1 MGQRFKRHLERAQAD
16 LGETDPDITE
26 SLHGLRAGGA
36 LFMAL
41 SGKSLA
47 DIMLQG
53 FWKSPDTARRYIG
66 LLERIVGDEFAL
78 AVRKHGIVTVGRIL
92 TSPTHQFGQR
102 KWQDTICSRKMLYRR
117 GPGYRL
123 ALQAPNRWQ
132 SPLVV
137 P

>member
-1 MGQRFKRHLERAQAD
+1 MAHPVPATTMGQRFKKHLERAQVD
-16 LGETDPDITE
+16 LGETDSDITE

-53 FWKSPDTARRYIG
+53 FWRSPETARRYIR

-78 AVRKHGIVTVGRIL
+78 AVRKHGIVPAR
-92 TSPTHQFGQR
+92 S
-102 KWQDTICSRKMLYRR
+102 
-117 GPGYRL
+117 
-123 ALQAPNRWQ
+123 LQG
-132 SPLVV
+132 S
-137 P
+137 

>member
-1 MGQRFKRHLERAQAD
+1 MEHSIPATTMGARFKRHLERAQVD
-16 LGETDPDITE
+16 LGETDPDITG

-53 FWKSPDTARRYIG
+53 FWRSPETARRYIG

-78 AVRKHGIVTVGRIL
+78 AVRKHGIVPAR
-92 TSPTHQFGQR
+92 S
-102 KWQDTICSRKMLYRR
+102 
-117 GPGYRL
+117 
-123 ALQAPNRWQ
+123 LQG
-132 SPLVV
+132 S
-137 P
+137 

>member
-1 MGQRFKRHLERAQAD
+1 MELPVSATTMGQRFRKHLERAQVD
-16 LGETDPDITE
+16 IGVTDPDITE

-66 LLERIVGDEFAL
+66 LLENIVGDEFAS
-78 AVRKHGIVTVGRIL
+78 AVREHGIVPAR
-92 TSPTHQFGQR
+92 S
-102 KWQDTICSRKMLYRR
+102 
-117 GPGYRL
+117 
-123 ALQAPNRWQ
+123 LQG
-132 SPLVV
+132 SE
-137 P
+137 

>member
-1 MGQRFKRHLERAQAD
+1 MEHPVPATTMGQRFKKHLERAQVD
-16 LGETDPDITE
+16 VGETDPDITE

-53 FWKSPDTARRYIG
+53 FWKSPETARRHIG

-78 AVRKHGIVTVGRIL
+78 AVRKHGIVPAR
-92 TSPTHQFGQR
+92 S
-102 KWQDTICSRKMLYRR
+102 
-117 GPGYRL
+117 
-123 ALQAPNRWQ
+123 LQG
-132 SPLVV
+132 SK
-137 P
+137 

>member
-1 MGQRFKRHLERAQAD
+1 MPQTWGFFRKWDQEKSVVRRCVD

-53 FWKSPDTARRYIG
+53 FWKSPETARRYIG
-66 LLERIVGDEFAL
+66 LLERIVGDEFAR
-78 AVRKHGIVTVGRIL
+78 AVREHGIVPAR
-92 TSPTHQFGQR
+92 S
-102 KWQDTICSRKMLYRR
+102 
-117 GPGYRL
+117 
-123 ALQAPNRWQ
+123 LQG
-132 SPLVV
+132 SK
-137 P
+137 